1 MSDGVYNKCIVAPD
15 AAECA
20 SLLKK
25 CVSGNK
31 DCIDTFKGFQSYYV
45 KGMRKDNR
53 LTTYLNEL
61 LEEIKLKGIIDADT
75 SKTSEAI
82 MDEWKNNL
90 GSTEEAN
97 KVKANIELINIL
109 TYLVEFYRNPDFTGD
124 PTTMDSAR
132 FFFSERPTDATRF
145 YDLLSLEYRP
155 TPRTTTI
162 DSNGKVQMTGGGS
175 INEKKSLS
183 YVNKIRYLD
192 SLNTYYNMVG
202 GSVDPTISCAEQLKN
217 LYEDVNDN
225 LKQIGKKIEDGDHKI
240 MEEMIEKFNKLE
252 NKITET
258 HTNIT
263 TLSSMP
269 SSNVNTA
276 LEKENEILKT
286 SSKYLSSQG
295 KTLTSILSSLFENSN
310 QVADSYKVINDA
322 RIQFP
327 QHTVA

>member
-1 MSDGVYNKCIVAPD
+1 MSDGVYDKCILARSAV
-15 AAECA
+15 ECA
-20 SLLKK
+20 DLLKK
-25 CVSGNK
+25 CVSGDDECMK
-31 DCIDTFKGFQSYYV
+31 TFDDFKRYYA
-45 KGMRKDNR
+45 KGMRREDG
-53 LTTYLNEL
+53 LTTYLDEL
-61 LEEIKLKGIIDADT
+61 LEKIKLKEIIKADI

-82 MDEWKNNL
+82 MEEWKNTL
-90 GSTEEAN
+90 GTDPDAI
-97 KVKANIELINIL
+97 KVRDNNALIKTL
-109 TYLVEFYRNPDFTGD
+109 EQLVEFYKNPDFTGD
-124 PTTMDSAR
+124 PATMNSAR
-132 FFFSERPTDATRF
+132 FYFDERPTGDSTF
-145 YDLLSLEYRP
+145 YGLSSLTDRP

-162 DSNGKVQMTGGGS
+162 GPDGKVKMIGGGS

-217 LYEDVNDN
+217 LYEDVINN
-225 LKQIGKKIEDGDHKI
+225 LKQLGKKIEDGDNAI
-240 MEEMIEKFNKLE
+240 MEKMIQKFSELE
-252 NKITET
+252 NKIAET
-258 HTNIT
+258 HKNIT

-276 LEKENEILKT
+276 LEKEKKYLNT